1 MKKLFFTLF
10 TMILIFSS
18 CEKKTKTT
26 IINETNYE
34 GYTELTI
41 LDNMNFGRHGFPDF
55 GYMVSKEEYFQKY
68 SHEPVFKIK
77 TDFPTVKPKK
87 MPEFIT
93 KIDFKK
99 EPKKYIEAVRQY
111 GLEGNRNNWNPYLNK
126 IRDWYHIPWLH
137 PSSDGYSATD
147 GNEGP
152 PFGGTEGFHGLIKEA
167 PVSALQ
173 LSPKQNGANYGVYAV
188 TLINDMAGYAMGRMW
203 KDPNNPNYK
212 VLDKR
217 YSDGGFPE
225 GTVFIKLL
233 FTDAPKIGLGDEI
246 DYLVNPMTWNAYI
259 TNTFMNEIPKGKTE
273 APKRSVNE
281 VHLLQMDISV
291 RDPRAN
297 RSPSNPEGTG
307 WVFGTFCY
315 NGKLNKKDKFMN
327 LVPVGLMWGND
338 PEDRTNMTTAFP
350 YTKTTVNKNL
360 KETVIFESD
369 DLPPQHLG
377 WNGRLDGPADL
388 TTSSC
393 ISCHNSAGFPQHAK
407 LMMSDAPKYN
417 GSKTPPPVGG
427 SDEWMQYYQNIECG
441 ESIDQETQYSTD
453 FSFQVAISLQNYFFA
468 SPSVRRGLWAS
479 DYLIE
484 RVSFG
489 RAGSTPSE

>member
-77 TDFPTVKPKK
+77 TDFPKVKPKK

-417 GSKTPPPVGG
+417 GSKTPPPGGG